1 MVPGRSEVAE
11 GGEGGEGV
19 TGARRDVRS
28 VTRGAPPTGESAAPG
43 TVARHRSPTR
53 RTTPPRWLH
62 PLVVTLGVVPFV
74 YIAGALLSDFL
85 QGTRYL
91 GSNPIKEAEHMS
103 GEMAIRF
110 LLFTLAITPAMR
122 MTRKGWLIRYR
133 RTFGLFAFAYAC
145 FHLLIYAVLDVELM
159 WSILVEDVT
168 DRIYITLG
176 MTAFVL
182 LLPLAITSTKGWIR
196 RLGSARWNVLHRA
209 VYVAVVLA
217 MIHYFMAVKR
227 DITDPLIL
235 AVLFAVLFG
244 YRLRTAWQGRSRAS

>member
-1 MVPGRSEVAE
+1 MRSEVAE
-11 GGEGGEGV
+11 EV
-19 TGARRDVRS
+19 
-28 VTRGAPPTGESAAPG
+28 RGAPRAARRASGGAPPAGESAAPA
-43 TVARHRSPTR
+43 VSVRHRSPAR
-53 RTTPPRWLH
+53 RTLPPPPRWLH
-62 PLVVTLGVVPFV
+62 PLVVALGVVPFL

-85 QGTRYL
+85 QGTRVL

-103 GEMAIRF
+103 GKMAIRF
-110 LLFTLAITPAMR
+110 LLFSLAITPAIR
-122 MTRKGWLIRYR
+122 LTRTGWLIRYR

-176 MTAFVL
+176 MSAFLL

-196 RLGSARWNVLHRA
+196 RLGSSRWNVLHRA

-227 DITDPLIL
+227 DVTDPLIL
-235 AVLFAVLFG
+235 AVLFAGLFG
-244 YRLRTAWQGRSRAS
+244 YRLWRAWQGRARAA